1 MLGEDERTTGRA
13 GIAQS
18 FDVTQD
24 FFVGYA
30 EVVCDVFQDAQISL
44 MSDEV
49 AEIVERI
56 ASLFQ
61 QAFGIFRHVR
71 ARLYED
77 VFAFGHTDSPVA
89 RTQLDA
95 FRAFPER
102 TERLGVNLQH
112 FVVLFMYAFVR
123 NKESHGRVAPKVA
136 GLRIVLILYAE
147 FLSPPIISA
156 LRAFPQAKYPS
167 MISSA
172 FTNDEQADEMVN
184 ALAFSIP

>member
-1 MLGEDERTTGRA
+1 
-13 GIAQS
+13 
-18 FDVTQD
+18 
-24 FFVGYA
+24 
-30 EVVCDVFQDAQISL
+30 

-136 GLRIVLILYAE
+136 GLRIVLITVCRI
-147 FLSPPIISA
+147 F
-156 LRAFPQAKYPS
+156 
-167 MISSA
+167 ISSDNQCFA
-172 FTNDEQADEMVN
+172 CLPTSKISFDDLKRVHERRTGRRDGECFGILNSIGVLYDMSGCADGVVR
-184 ALAFSIP
+184 

>member
-1 MLGEDERTTGRA
+1 MRQAPAEYPPPKTLMHTRSFFLNRSICWAKTSAQLAEPVLPNPSMLLRIFSSGMRRLFA
-13 GIAQS
+13 M
-18 FDVTQD
+18 F
-24 FFVGYA
+24 
-30 EVVCDVFQDAQISL
+30 FQDAQISL

-95 FRAFPER
+95 FRAFAER

-123 NKESHGRVAPKVA
+123 NKT
-136 GLRIVLILYAE
+136 
-147 FLSPPIISA
+147 F
-156 LRAFPQAKYPS
+156 
-167 MISSA
+167 
-172 FTNDEQADEMVN
+172 
-184 ALAFSIP
+184 